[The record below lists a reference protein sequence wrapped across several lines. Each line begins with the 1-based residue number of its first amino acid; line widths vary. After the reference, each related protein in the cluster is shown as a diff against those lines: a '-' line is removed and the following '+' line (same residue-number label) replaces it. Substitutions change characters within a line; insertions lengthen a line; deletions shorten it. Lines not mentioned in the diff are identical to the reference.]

1 MSQQDKK
8 AAADDPF
15 IISEHSLQSLF
26 GHCNDVLVQS
36 SYFGKPPEIAQV
48 ILVYC
53 SGMTD
58 TGIINDII
66 LPDLK
71 NVYNATKFIRKEEM
85 AREAEVQ
92 WTELESLTPE
102 LHQKMITAN
111 VFEGHL
117 LICFPSLQKI
127 WTIDIS
133 KFPSRNPEEPSTEVS
148 IRGPKDGFVELVT
161 INVALIRKRL
171 RSPSLA
177 CEYHLIGERT
187 TTKVAFMYVKDIAEP
202 SMIRYI
208 RRKLKRADIESLLS
222 TNQIDELLSET
233 SLSLFP
239 LTHYTGR
246 PDFAVECLLNGRFI
260 VLVDGNPTILIAPVN
275 LFLLLK
281 SAEDTYISFLGVNV
295 GRLLR
300 LIGLLV
306 TIFLPGFYI
315 ALTVFHLDQVPFTLL
330 ATISLGRAGLPMES
344 GLEMFFIMSLME
356 LFREAGVRLPSTIGQ
371 TLTVVGGLILGDA
384 AIRAGLVSPLM
395 IVVTAVTVVAGATLV
410 NQVLISTSIFLRFA
424 SFILSATLGMY
435 GFILSVI
442 LLVIYLTGLKS
453 FGVPYLAPV
462 SPLNLK
468 SAVNSLFRLPFMWRN
483 RRPSYLH
490 TQQPVK
496 KGRKE

>member
-1 MSQQDKK
+1 MKKPDK
-8 AAADDPF
+8 AAKKEPF
-15 IISEHSLQSLF
+15 VVSEHMLQSWF
-26 GHCNDVLVQS
+26 GTCNDVLVQS
-36 SYFGKPPEIAQV
+36 SYFGKPPANVQV

-53 SGMTD
+53 SGMTE
-58 TGIINDII
+58 TRLINDII

-71 NVYNATKFIRKEEM
+71 RVYNQTKFVRKEDV

-102 LHQKMITAN
+102 FDKKMIIGH

-117 LICFPSLQKI
+117 LLCFPSLQTI
-127 WTIDIS
+127 WTIDIAN
-133 KFPSRNPEEPSTEVS
+133 FPSRSPEESATEVS

-171 RSPSLA
+171 RSSSLA

-187 TTKVAFMYVKDIAEP
+187 MTKVAFLYIKDVANP
-202 SMIRYI
+202 VMIRQV
-208 RRKLKRADIESLLS
+208 RRKLERMNIESLLS
-222 TNQIDELLSET
+222 TNQMDELLTDSN
-233 SLSLFP
+233 LSLFP
-239 LTHYTGR
+239 ITGYTGR

-260 VLVDGNPTILIAPVN
+260 VLVDGNPTVLIAPVN

-281 SAEDTYISFLGVNV
+281 SPEDSHLSFLGVNV

-300 LIGLLV
+300 LAGLLL

-315 ALTVFHLDQVPFTLL
+315 ALTVYHMDQVPFPLL
-330 ATISLGRAGLPMES
+330 ATISLGRQGLPMES

-371 TLTVVGGLILGDA
+371 TLTVVGGLIIGDA
-384 AIRAGLVSPLM
+384 AIRAGIVSPLM
-395 IVVTAVTVVAGATLV
+395 IVVTAITVVAGATLV
-410 NQVLISTSIFLRFA
+410 NQVLTSTSILLRFA
-424 SFILSATLGMY
+424 SFIMAATLGMY
-435 GFILSVI
+435 GFILSI
-442 LLVIYLTGLKS
+442 IIFAIYLSGLTS

-462 SPLNLK
+462 TPLNLK
-468 SAVNSLFRLPFMWRN
+468 EAFYSLFRMPFVWRK
-483 RRPSYLH
+483 RRPAYLD
-490 TQQPVK
+490 TQHPVK